1 MVVTQTSSAPGRPA
15 AAVETGPRELSLDL
29 PMISVRLRAPD
40 IRLPRMSRQEMG
52 HAADIARSFL
62 PAPERLAYYGAL
74 GALAAF
80 GVLEWPVAAAIGAGT
95 VIAQRGRTEEHPM
108 GTLHHLRDLLPM
120 RHHEE
125 EPAAGTQ
132 ATAQEP
138 AAAAGRAATTRRGA
152 GTAKAATEKAATE
165 KATTEKGAAGKG
177 AAGKGAA
184 AKGAAAKGA
193 ESKSGP
199 GQSTARQKNTAT
211 RVRAGK

>member
-74 GALAAF
+74 GALAAL

-95 VIAQRGRTEEHPM
+95 IIAQRGRTEEHPM

-132 ATAQEP
+132 PTAQEP
-138 AAAAGRAATTRRGA
+138 AAATGRAATARRGA
-152 GTAKAATEKAATE
+152 ATAAKATTEKATTG

-177 AAGKGAA
+177 G
-184 AKGAAAKGA
+184 AAKGA
-193 ESKSGP
+193 ETKPGESKRGP
-199 GQSTARQKNTAT
+199 AQSTARQKNTAT